1 MKKVRNI
8 AVIVLSV
15 ICVGILVFLLWNL
28 RSTEESAQEIIPE
41 VQPEPMSEQSV
52 SDSDV
57 SGNSAENSGD
67 PTELPETEESEPAEP
82 VDLVEQKAEELLAG
96 RVKTGDQV
104 TVTLTKDKITFKV
117 KRNELAE

>member
-57 SGNSAENSGD
+57 SGNGAGTVQILRNCRR
-67 PTELPETEESEPAEP
+67 
-82 VDLVEQKAEELLAG
+82 QKKAN
-96 RVKTGDQV
+96 RWKR
-104 TVTLTKDKITFKV
+104 KI
-117 KRNELAE
+117 L

>member
-15 ICVGILVFLLWNL
+15 ICVGILVFILWDL

-57 SGNSAENSGD
+57 SGNSAENSAD
-67 PTELPETEESEPAEP
+67 PTELPETEESEPVETEDPVEP
-82 VDLVEQKAEELLAG
+82 GLLYTSPSP
-96 RVKTGDQV
+96 RD
-104 TVTLTKDKITFKV
+104 
-117 KRNELAE
+117 